1 MIEEEIIEKKREN
14 SMGVG
19 PIQFAVFQIA
29 RKIDSVYKDK
39 EFSAKVFGL
48 ASDISKVEISPED
61 WKTNTTLKS
70 IEEFSLKITEEIEM

>member
-1 MIEEEIIEKKREN
+1 
-14 SMGVG
+14 MGVG

-48 ASDISKVEISPED
+48 ASDINEVEISPED

-70 IEEFSLKITEEIEM
+70 IEEFSLKITEEIGNVGEGEV